1 MAELDLDHEEL
12 MPENCESN
20 PQPPQTESAAAAPE
34 DGTAAPSAG
43 GEARCTA
50 SHQEMM
56 DEKMQPIKEQLQY
69 FLSKADEFQTHVVY
83 SSDRQQRDA
92 FARVVPTF
100 LQTCQ
105 PYFTYLESTAR
116 NSSPGRIPLPL
127 YIRTRLLQFSEQ
139 LCSRLEQLLLMYAS
153 FGYLSL
159 EEADPLGIS
168 HFYIGQCQVDNIKLS
183 IFRYCLPSPFL
194 TSTDSGLYKRM
205 RWNVERESGTESTG
219 EEEEEKKERGMGGA
233 GDAGGAGGEEGRELE
248 GDKGSSTE
256 YYFLCCEDVPVEG
269 RGGGGGGGGGGE
281 AAGVMRAED
290 RVVVRMWSIG
300 QWVQTDPD
308 PYTEDIYEWILCTVP
323 QGQYREIVRLGG
335 EEPSSCFATECLLGV
350 LLSQAD
356 NNPSNTNN

>member
-12 MPENCESN
+12 MPENCE
-20 PQPPQTESAAAAPE
+20 TAAAPE

-105 PYFTYLESTAR
+105 PYFTYLESTAH

-205 RWNVERESGTESTG
+205 RWNVERESGTE
-219 EEEEEKKERGMGGA
+219 K
-233 GDAGGAGGEEGRELE
+233 
-248 GDKGSSTE
+248 
-256 YYFLCCEDVPVEG
+256 
-269 RGGGGGGGGGGE
+269 

-308 PYTEDIYEWILCTVP
+308 PYTEDIYEILCTVP

-350 LLSQAD
+350 LLSQIKGSFTSFAF
-356 NNPSNTNN
+356 SVIF